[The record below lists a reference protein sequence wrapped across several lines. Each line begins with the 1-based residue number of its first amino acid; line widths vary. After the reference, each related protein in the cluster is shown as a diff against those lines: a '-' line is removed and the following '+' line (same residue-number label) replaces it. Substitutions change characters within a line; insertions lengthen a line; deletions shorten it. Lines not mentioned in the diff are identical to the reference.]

1 MVVDFDTS
9 RSRTQS
15 SIVAVTD
22 AYDDVSR
29 PGRQCEREEIAH
41 RTATSAVR
49 TGELVDDGHRFR
61 AKRDRRV
68 TAIAGEGP
76 CCEPTATSRRTLLLV
91 DQLAVARDRRVA
103 LLKPVAAE
111 DEVHADQSKAEQAE
125 REATAA

>member
-1 MVVDFDTS
+1 MVVDSDTI

-15 SIVAVTD
+15 SIVAVSD

-29 PGRQCEREEIAH
+29 PGWQREREEIAYWP
-41 RTATSAVR
+41 ATSAVR
-49 TGELVDDGHRFR
+49 TGELVDDGHGFR

-68 TAIAGEGP
+68 TPIARQGA
-76 CCEPTATSRRTLLLV
+76 CCKPTAASRRALLLV

-111 DEVHADQSKAEQAE
+111 HEVHADQSKAEEAE
-125 REATAA
+125 HEAAAA